1 MGVMMKIGAW
11 SRLSEMIRSGQRPV
25 GTFITSLDPATT
37 TIMGSVGF
45 DFLILDAEH
54 GPIDLGAA
62 LGHIRAA
69 QAVDTPALVRVIENS
84 PKLIQSFMD
93 AGAAGVV
100 VPHVNTAEAAQR
112 ALAATR
118 YGPGGRGMCPV
129 CHAAHYSTDNWR
141 EFVENSNRET
151 IMVPMIETLEGVRN
165 AAAIAAVPGIEIILF
180 GPGDLAQ
187 DMGLDLFSAKE
198 ALQEAWLRVR
208 DEIHAAGKLVM
219 VPDGFGLDGA
229 DILFRDM
236 DLLILRQAAKQIL
249 ADCRAAH
256 RGFS

>member
-1 MGVMMKIGAW
+1 MRVQAW
-11 SRLSEMIRSGQRPV
+11 SRLSGIIRSGRKPL

-62 LGHIRAA
+62 LSHVRAA
-69 QAVDTPALVRVIENS
+69 QAVDTITLVRVIENS

-93 AGAAGVV
+93 VGAAGIV
-100 VPHVNTAEAAQR
+100 VPHVDTAQQAER

-118 YGPGGRGMCPV
+118 YAPGGRGMCPV
-129 CHAAHYSTDNWR
+129 CYAAHYSIDGWR
-141 EFVENSNRET
+141 DFVATSNRECLM
-151 IMVPMIETLEGVRN
+151 IPMIETAQAVRN
-165 AAAIAAVPGIEIILF
+165 AAQIVAVPGVEIVLF

-187 DMGLDLFSAKE
+187 DLGLDLFTDMSK
-198 ALQEAWLRVR
+198 LQDSWLQVR
-208 DEIHAAGKLVM
+208 DAVQTAGKLVM
-219 VPDGFGLDGA
+219 VPDGFSLEGA

-236 DLLILRQAAKQIL
+236 DLLILRQAAKTIV
-249 ADCRAAH
+249 AEHREGDRAAH
-256 RGFS
+256 NQEK